1 MAMAQGYT
9 KEQVEGILDDFEKSD
24 LIDQKTK
31 GLLRYAEKITRNPHE
46 ITKEDITELKELGL
60 DDTEILEGVYVAS
73 AFNMIDRIADALG
86 TPVDNLVEKMSK
98 S

>member
-9 KEQVEGILDDFEKSD
+9 KEQVDGILDDFEKSD

-46 ITKEDITELKELGL
+46 ITKNDITELKELGL
-60 DDTEILEGVYVAS
+60 DDAEILEGVYVAS

-86 TPVDNLVEKMSK
+86 TPVDNLVEKMTK

>member
-9 KEQVEGILDDFEKSD
+9 KEQVERILDDFEKSD
-24 LIDQKTK
+24 LIDEKTK

-46 ITKEDITELKELGL
+46 ITKEDITELKDLGL

-86 TPVDNLVEKMSK
+86 TPVDNLVEKMTK

>member
-9 KEQVEGILDDFEKSD
+9 KDQVESILDDFEKSD